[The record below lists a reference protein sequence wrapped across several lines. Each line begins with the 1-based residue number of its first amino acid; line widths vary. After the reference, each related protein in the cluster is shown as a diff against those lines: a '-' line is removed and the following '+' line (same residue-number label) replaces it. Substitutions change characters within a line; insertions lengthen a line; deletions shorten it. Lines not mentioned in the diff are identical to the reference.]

1 VRVRKWKQ
9 RRCRRALVAR
19 GLRLHEEL
27 GKEKDE
33 FSMKRLIPFLL
44 VAALGFAAG
53 ALTIARQLAARHTRE
68 LDAQRA
74 AWGAEKTDLETDLA
88 SARAWRASPSPG
100 AVSVAPQTPAAA
112 KPTPEELLRRLAAMK
127 VVPGPERTH
136 AVRQI
141 LVMLDQ
147 LSQAGPEALP
157 AIRQFLDSNADVEF
171 DRLAEARVPRDIRA
185 LTDAVQPFS
194 LRLALFDVVR
204 QIGGDEAEQ
213 LLAETLGRTGRGLEI
228 ACLTQLLEEMAPGKY
243 RDNALAAAQAL
254 LARGVADAADR
265 LPRDYLFSV
274 LRRFND
280 ASFAATAQ
288 AQLAQADGRID
299 RGALRYLQQSL
310 GEQSVAI
317 AAQFYK
323 DGRITDA
330 DSREPLARVAL
341 TYVGASEQASQLW
354 HTAINDPALKP
365 AQRREL
371 ILDLDQDGLQND
383 KTPTPAD
390 LPIVAN
396 RLALTQAYLQQ
407 DYVQNE
413 PVLNKALLEVN
424 QDLQKLLERGTAAAA
439 ANAAGATPT
448 PRVK

>member
-1 VRVRKWKQ
+1 
-9 RRCRRALVAR
+9 
-19 GLRLHEEL
+19 
-27 GKEKDE
+27 
-33 FSMKRLIPFLL
+33 MKRLIPFLL
-44 VAALGFAAG
+44 VAVLGFAAG

-68 LDAQRA
+68 LEAQRA
-74 AWGAEKTDLETDLA
+74 VWGAEKTGLETDLA
-88 SARAWRASPSPG
+88 SARARRASPSPG
-100 AVSVAPQTPAAA
+100 VVSVAPATSAEA
-112 KPTPEELLRRLAAMK
+112 KPAPEELLRRLAAMK
-127 VVPGPERTH
+127 IGPGPERTR

-157 AIRQFLDSNADVEF
+157 AIRQFLDSNADLEF

-185 LTDAVQPFS
+185 LTDAVLPFS
-194 LRLALFDVVR
+194 LRLALFDVIR
-204 QIGGDEAEQ
+204 QIGGDEAER
-213 LLAETLGRTGRGLEI
+213 LLAETLTRTGRGLEI
-228 ACLTQLLEEMAPGKY
+228 ACLTQLLEEMAPRKY

-254 LARGVADAADR
+254 LNGGGTDR
-265 LPRDYLFSV
+265 LQRDYLFSV

-280 ASFAATAQ
+280 VSFVGTAQ
-288 AQLAQADGRID
+288 AQLVQADGRLD

-317 AAQFYK
+317 AAQFYN
-323 DGRITDA
+323 DSRITEA

-341 TYVGASEQASQLW
+341 TYVGTSGPAAQLW
-354 HTAINDPALKP
+354 HTAINDQSLNP

-396 RLALTQAYLQQ
+396 RLALTQTYLQQ
-407 DYVQNE
+407 DYVRND
-413 PVLNKALLEVN
+413 PVLNRAFLEAN
-424 QDLQKLLERGTAAAA
+424 KDLQRLLERGTAAAA
-439 ANAAGATPT
+439 ISSGAAPAQPG
-448 PRVK
+448 K

>member
-1 VRVRKWKQ
+1 MQ
-9 RRCRRALVAR
+9 
-19 GLRLHEEL
+19 
-27 GKEKDE
+27 KDE
-33 FSMKRLIPFLL
+33 LLMKRLIPFFV

-53 ALTIARQLAARHTRE
+53 GLIIARQLADRHARK

-74 AWGAEKTDLETDLA
+74 AWDVEKAELEAALA
-88 SARAWRASPSPG
+88 SAQSRRASPSPG
-100 AVSVAPQTPAAA
+100 VASVALTSTAPAAPA
-112 KPTPEELLRRLAAMK
+112 TVKPTPEELLRRLAAMK
-127 VVPGPERTH
+127 VAPGPDRTR

-141 LVMLDQ
+141 LVLLDQ
-147 LSQAGPEALP
+147 LAQSGPEALP
-157 AIRQFLDSNADVEF
+157 AIRQFLATNADLEF

-185 LTDAVQPFS
+185 LTDAVLPFS

-204 QIGGDEAEQ
+204 QIGGQEAEE
-213 LLAETLGRTGRGLEI
+213 LLAETLGRTARGLEV

-254 LARGVADAADR
+254 LNGGGGDR
-265 LPRDYLFSV
+265 LHRDYLFSV

-280 ASFAATAQ
+280 ASFAGVAQ
-288 AQLAQADGRID
+288 AQLVQADGRID

-323 DGRITDA
+323 DGRVTEA

-341 TYVGASEQASQLW
+341 TYVGANDSAVQLW
-354 HTAINDPALKP
+354 HTAINDPTLKP
-365 AQRREL
+365 GQRREL

-396 RLALTQAYLQQ
+396 RLSITQAYLQQ
-407 DYVQNE
+407 DYVQND
-413 PVLNKALLEVN
+413 PVLHKAFLEANK
-424 QDLQKLLERGTAAAA
+424 DLQKLLERGTAAALT
-439 ANAAGATPT
+439 AGAAPAQTG
-448 PRVK
+448 K

>member
-1 VRVRKWKQ
+1 
-9 RRCRRALVAR
+9 
-19 GLRLHEEL
+19 
-27 GKEKDE
+27 
-33 FSMKRLIPFLL
+33 MKRLIAYLL
-44 VAALGFAAG
+44 IAALGFAAG
-53 ALTIARQLAARHTRE
+53 ALTIALRLAARHARE
-68 LDAQRA
+68 SNAQRA
-74 AWGAEKTDLETDLA
+74 AWEAERTELEAALA
-88 SARAWRASPSPG
+88 SARAGRANP
-100 AVSVAPQTPAAA
+100 APKIVRSAPATATITMATATA
-112 KPTPEELLRRLAAMK
+112 KATPEELLRRLAAMK
-127 VVPGPERTH
+127 VGPGPERTR

-147 LSQAGPEALP
+147 LAQAGPDALP
-157 AIRQFLDSNADVEF
+157 AIRQFLASNADVEF

-185 LTDAVQPFS
+185 LTDAVVPFS

-204 QIGGDEAEQ
+204 QIGGKEAEE
-213 LLAETLGRTGRGLEI
+213 LLAETLGRTQRGLEV

-254 LARGVADAADR
+254 LNGGGTDR
-265 LPRDYLFSV
+265 LQRDYLFSV

-280 ASFAATAQ
+280 ASFAGTAQ
-288 AQLAQADGRID
+288 AQLVQADGRID

-317 AAQFYK
+317 AAQYYK

-341 TYVGASEQASQLW
+341 TYVGANGQAAQLW
-354 HTAINDPALKP
+354 HTAINDPTLKP

-371 ILDLDQDGLQND
+371 VLDLDQDGLQND

-396 RLALTQAYLQQ
+396 RLSLTQAYLQQ
-407 DYVQNE
+407 DYVQND
-413 PVLNKALLEVN
+413 PLLNKAFLEAN
-424 QDLQKLLERGTAAAA
+424 KDLQKLLERGTAAAIT
-439 ANAAGATPT
+439 AGAAPVQ
-448 PRVK
+448 PR